1 MGKTFE
7 CEKDGVVIRGGD
19 DDELVEN
26 VERHVAEAHPELV
39 GKLSRDDILASAKE
53 A

>member
-1 MGKTFE
+1 MAKVFE
-7 CEKDGVVIRGGD
+7 CERDGALIPGED
-19 DDELVEN
+19 EDELVVN

-39 GKLSRDDILASAKE
+39 GKLSREQILASAKE